1 MMKATKFAIAAT
13 FVLGSISLAAAQGTS
28 GSGGNSG
35 AAEGRNTPGQSDAR
49 PAPAEPKTPNTART
63 GGESGGAMQQAPTGM
78 STGTKKQ
85 DSNAGPNSPSAGST
99 K

>member
-13 FVLGSISLAAAQGTS
+13 LVLGSVSLAAAQGT

-49 PAPAEPKTPNTART
+49 PAPGDPKTPNNART
-63 GGESGGAMQQAPTGM
+63 GGESGGTMQQAPTGM
-78 STGTKKQ
+78 TTGTKKDQ
-85 DSNAGPNSPSAGST
+85 NAGPNSPSAGAT

>member
-1 MMKATKFAIAAT
+1 MLAVA
-13 FVLGSISLAAAQGTS
+13 ISLTLPLLAACKEDSPT

-49 PAPAEPKTPNTART
+49 PAPGEPKTPNNART
-63 GGESGGAMQQAPTGM
+63 GGESGGTMQQAPTGM
-78 STGTKKQ
+78 TTGTKKDQ
-85 DSNAGPNSPSAGST
+85 NAGPNSPSAGAT